1 MLDIGTVF
9 KSLPPMVWVV
19 LALVVALKVFL
30 LWWNSPKQKGT
41 RGERLVAQ

>member
-30 LWWNSPKQKGT
+30 LWWNSPKQKGA
-41 RGERLVAQ
+41 RGERLVA

>member
-1 MLDIGTVF
+1 MPDIGVLF

-30 LWWNSPKQKGT
+30 LWWNSPKQKGA
-41 RGERLVAQ
+41 RGERLVA